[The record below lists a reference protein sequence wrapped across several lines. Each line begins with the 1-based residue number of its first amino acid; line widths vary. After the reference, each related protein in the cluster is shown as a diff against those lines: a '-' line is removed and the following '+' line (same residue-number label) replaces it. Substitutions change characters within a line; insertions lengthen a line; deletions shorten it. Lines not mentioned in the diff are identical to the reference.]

1 MAGRARAAAC
11 NTGAGSQGFP
21 INLYRWWL
29 TMLQR
34 HVFHCAFHYASN
46 LVSNHAS
53 RWLMAAACIFACGG
67 TLAADAAS
75 SAEVAGTVALAIGE
89 ATLQDASG
97 AAHAAARGDA
107 VRVGQTLLTG
117 ANGHIHVR
125 MVDGA
130 FVSVRPQSR
139 FRIEEY
145 RYDPALPS
153 NNRVKFVL
161 EQGVA
166 RSITGRAGEAAREH
180 YRLNT
185 PLAAIGIRGTDFVVQ
200 ASAEVTR
207 VLVQSGAVSMSPLGT
222 DCLASASG
230 PCNTTATRVLSAA
243 MRNAYLELGSRS
255 SVPLLVPASKALNS
269 PNLIAPP
276 QPEEPAVVSKADS
289 ANLVSRDAQR
299 DSNVKLALK
308 NAREEYPPAAVVQ
321 EPIAT
326 APVLPILPVL
336 PSQFWWGR
344 YVAFDA
350 AYVPTGKESLAR
362 DVLLATLAPSTRE
375 TVVGNDMFAL
385 LQPVGSFSMPKSGSF
400 DFKLAESEA
409 YIVRDDRT
417 RVSAATISSPLL
429 NINFGASTYAT
440 ALTVNGSGIAP
451 LSVQSTGTIG
461 STGRLNAGSKSVDK
475 FDGILSN
482 DSSQAAYIFQQ
493 GLKDGFVAGATRW
506 VR

>member
-1 MAGRARAAAC
+1 
-11 NTGAGSQGFP
+11 
-21 INLYRWWL
+21 
-29 TMLQR
+29 MLQR
-34 HVFHCAFHYASN
+34 HVLHFAFHY
-46 LVSNHAS
+46 VSKLTSHYVS

-97 AAHAAARGDA
+97 AVHAAARGDA

-117 ANGHIHVR
+117 PNGHIHVR

-200 ASAEVTR
+200 ASADVTR
-207 VLVQSGAVSMSPLGT
+207 VLVQSGAVAMSPLGT

-230 PCNTTATRVLSAA
+230 PCNTAATRVLSAA
-243 MRNAYLELGSRS
+243 MRNAYLELGSHS
-255 SVPLLVPASKALNS
+255 SVPLLVPASRALNS

-276 QPEEPAVVSKADS
+276 QAEEPAVVSKADS

-308 NAREEYPPAAVVQ
+308 NASEDHPPAAVVQ

-326 APVLPILPVL
+326 APALPTLPVL
-336 PSQFWWGR
+336 EKPAAPAAPSQFWWGR
-344 YVAFDA
+344 YVAFDT

-362 DVLLATLAPSTRE
+362 DVLLATLAPSARE

-385 LQPVGSFSMPKSGSF
+385 LQPVGNFSMPKSGSF

-417 RVSAATISSPLL
+417 RVSAATISSPVL

-440 ALTVNGSGIAP
+440 SLMVNGSGIAP

-461 STGRLNAGSKSVDK
+461 SSGRLNATSKSVDK
-475 FDGILSN
+475 FDGILST